1 MSPKMHAQSKPE
13 AQPQNRK
20 DQAMDPA
27 GPARVLIQ
35 DAGYDACLP
44 QVMDRILEAFPRD
57 WAGKSVLV
65 KPNILAPHSPDK
77 AVTTH
82 PAVVQALVQAL
93 LDRGARV
100 MVGDNPGISAYGRSG
115 RSAAASGIEQ
125 AAQGCYVPLGHNPV
139 SCPLASKYVD
149 HVTVSRQILEADV
162 LVNVPKLK
170 THTLTVLTAGIK
182 NTFGYIVGGDKL
194 RIHSACPR
202 PHQFAQAL
210 VDIYSLR
217 PPDLTIL
224 DAVMGMQGNGPAN
237 GSPVALG
244 KIMASDNTVSLDA
257 AAVCFL
263 GQKPK
268 SVPHIQEAGKRGLGE
283 IDPARMQIQGQLRP
297 VAHFCFPQT
306 FLPGLAGL
314 VLNRCLSR
322 WINCLPEVVS
332 SRCVQCGLCVS
343 HCPVGAMHMTENG
356 PAVQS
361 EKCIHCYCCQE
372 LCPEDA
378 ILLKGRL
385 LRFLGREKRKTA
397 CSKGP

>member
-1 MSPKMHAQSKPE
+1 
-13 AQPQNRK
+13 
-20 DQAMDPA
+20 MDTA
-27 GPARVLIQ
+27 RPARVLIQ
-35 DAGYDACLP
+35 DAGYDAALP
-44 QVMDRILEAFPRD
+44 QVIDRILKAFPRD
-57 WAGKSVLV
+57 WAGRSVLV
-65 KPNILAPHSPDK
+65 KPNILAPHTPDK
-77 AVTTH
+77 GVTTH
-82 PAVVQALVQAL
+82 PAVIQALVKVL
-93 LDRGARV
+93 LDRGAKV

-115 RSAAASGIEQ
+115 RSAAVSGIEQ
-125 AAQGCYVPLGHNPV
+125 AALGCYVPLGHNPV
-139 SCPLASKYVD
+139 HCPVSSKYLD
-149 HVTVSRQILEADV
+149 HVAVSRQILEADV
-162 LVNVPKLK
+162 VVSVPKLK

-182 NTFGYIVGGDKL
+182 NTFGYVVGGDKL

-210 VDIYSLR
+210 VDIYCIR
-217 PPDLTIL
+217 PPDLTLL
-224 DAVMGMQGNGPAN
+224 DAVVGMQGNGPAN

-244 KIMASDNTVSLDA
+244 KLMASDNAVSLDA

-263 GQKPK
+263 GQKPRY
-268 SVPHIQEAGKRGLGE
+268 VPHILEAGKRGLGE
-283 IDPARMQIQGQLRP
+283 IDPARMQIQGELEP
-297 VAHFCFPQT
+297 VTNFRFPQT

-322 WINCLPEVVS
+322 WINCLPEVVT

-343 HCPVGAMHMTENG
+343 HCPVGAMQMTEAG

-385 LRFLGREKRKTA
+385 MRLLRREKRMA
-397 CSKGP
+397 VSSAGP

>member
-1 MSPKMHAQSKPE
+1 MNTARPT
-13 AQPQNRK
+13 
-20 DQAMDPA
+20 
-27 GPARVLIQ
+27 RVLIQ
-35 DAGYDACLP
+35 DADYDASLS
-44 QVMDRILEAFPRD
+44 QVIDRILEAFPRN

-65 KPNILAPHSPDK
+65 KPNILAPHAPDK
-77 AVTTH
+77 GVTTH
-82 PAVVQALVQAL
+82 PAVVRAVVTAL
-93 LDRGARV
+93 LDRGAKV

-115 RSAAASGIEQ
+115 RSAAVSGIEQ
-125 AAQGCYVPLGHNPV
+125 AALGCWVTLGHSPVYCPV
-139 SCPLASKYVD
+139 SSKYVD

-182 NTFGYIVGGDKL
+182 NTFGYVVGGDKL

-202 PHQFAQAL
+202 PHQFAKAL

-224 DAVMGMQGNGPAN
+224 DAVVGMQGNGPAN

-244 KIMASDNTVSLDA
+244 KILASDNAVSLDA

-263 GQKPK
+263 GQKPR

-283 IDPARMQIQGQLRP
+283 IDPARMQIQGELEP
-297 VAHFCFPQT
+297 VAYFRFPQT
-306 FLPGLAGL
+306 FLPGLSGL

-343 HCPVGAMHMTENG
+343 HCPVGAMHMTKTG
-356 PAVQS
+356 PAVRS
-361 EKCIHCYCCQE
+361 DTCIHCYCCQE

-385 LRFLGREKRKTA
+385 LRFLGREKKITA
-397 CSKGP
+397 PSADP

>member
-1 MSPKMHAQSKPE
+1 MPQKMHAQSKTK
-13 AQPQNRK
+13 AQFQNRE
-20 DQAMDPA
+20 DQARDPA
-27 GPARVLIQ
+27 GPAKVLIQ
-35 DAGYDACLP
+35 DAGYDAALP
-44 QVMDRILEAFPRD
+44 QVIDRILEAFPRD
-57 WAGKSVLV
+57 WAGRSVLV
-65 KPNILAPHSPDK
+65 KPNILAPHSPDRG
-77 AVTTH
+77 VTTH
-82 PAVVQALVQAL
+82 PAVIQAVVRAL
-93 LDRGARV
+93 LDRGAKV

-115 RSAAASGIEQ
+115 RSAAVSGIEQ

-139 SCPLASKYVD
+139 HCPVSSKYFD
-149 HVTVSRQILEADV
+149 HVAVSRQILEADV

-182 NTFGYIVGGDKL
+182 NTFGYVAGGDKL

-202 PHQFAQAL
+202 PHQFAKAL
-210 VDIYSLR
+210 VDIYSIR
-217 PPDLTIL
+217 PPDLTIM
-224 DAVMGMQGNGPAN
+224 DAVVGMQGNGPAN

-263 GQKPK
+263 GQKPR

-283 IDPARMQIQGQLRP
+283 IDPARMQIQGQLQP
-297 VAHFCFPQT
+297 VANFRFPQT
-306 FLPGLAGL
+306 FLPGLSGL
-314 VLNRCLSR
+314 ILNRCLSR

-332 SRCVQCGLCVS
+332 SRCIKCGLCVS
-343 HCPVGAMHMTENG
+343 HCPVGAMQMTETG

-385 LRFLGREKRKTA
+385 LRFLGREKKITA
-397 CSKGP
+397 PSAGP